1 MPFDY
6 TGSFSGSF
14 YGDIASTN
22 GVLSSSAQVI
32 SSLPDGVV
40 SASTQ
45 INYIDLQ
52 NKPVTISAFQK
63 NSIVA
68 NTNFRQS
75 TFPPISESFDS
86 RITILTSD
94 VSTLS
99 GQIQA
104 AVSGTVPPGTIS
116 GSVQITEFGY
126 LTSASAAAA
135 GFGSGGGSSTDISA
149 LNTFTASIQSE
160 VNTLTAVTS
169 SYLTSVPSGTIS
181 GSSQITITESQISD
195 LGSYLVSVPVGTISS
210 SAQIAGLGYLTSE
223 TDSQTLTYVGDTLT
237 ISNGNSVTIPTGS
250 NLPAGV
256 ISGSSQITITESQ
269 ISDLGSYLTSVPAG
283 TVSGS
288 SQITSVITD
297 TYISASAALSGFGA
311 GGGSSTDISALNTFT
326 ASIQT
331 EVTTLTAATS
341 SYLTS
346 ADTGSFILV
355 SQTGSF
361 LLVSQ
366 TSSMSVA
373 TASFISDTFI
383 SASAVR
389 SGFGA
394 GGGSPTDISALNTF
408 TASIQTEVTTLT
420 AATSSYLTSA
430 DTGSFLTSVPSGT
443 ISGSSQITSV
453 ITDTYISASAALS
466 GFGAGG
472 AGGIFDNTTGTIYQ
486 STGKTLQITGSDGT
500 YALNVSQSVNA
511 FNINAGNP
519 TSNTWQNSLDGSYFN
534 NFTKN
539 TDVSEILRFVA
550 GLLSSSAPQ
559 PNPNGKV
566 YNSISENKSNTTTGT
581 IAGYIPTNY
590 SDATINYLVD
600 KGFGSAGSTLFSGKT
615 VYNNNT
621 YGISYT
627 SVASGTT
634 SEQSAVDAQLFG
646 LGILNSGNASVFNV
660 SGSHDFT
667 FSDNQ
672 AGTTTETSHSVNL
685 LTKSSFGTVGGL
697 TLGKINTANP
707 SVIPAA
713 YQDGKFAGVFNTSPL
728 LATTRTLTSPSA
740 SGTYSIDTTI
750 GIATGS
756 QTTYVNKT
764 VSETIF
770 FAPLSNIES
779 NIGTNT
785 LSQTNT
791 AVTPLS
797 LTSASL
803 SGAPYVTGGTWNLV
817 ATASGVF
824 EPMYA
829 ASTTLVDVTI
839 GSTSGYTITNTSGLD
854 TLSTN
859 GGTIQ
864 TTGMVTDAAGT
875 TARNSGVPHRTD
887 LVEIDATYTISGT
900 GDTINES
907 GFSDTSFTLATKARN
922 RASTQSTLD
931 TQTINLH
938 SAGTFGQPAASGSM
952 GYHGG
957 GSTNTTLIE
966 YFTSESYRRTISD
979 SSTLNT
985 IWDASANLTLGD
997 GGDLQV
1003 KPGYL
1008 VNPES
1013 ANGYWYPTAG
1023 YNAAH
1028 YKWYLREF
1036 NTGATNSKGT
1046 LTINLDPNTSADL
1059 TTFNDTTSNKIAVGV
1074 IFGSSAA
1081 TIFDAV
1087 KGNASYGGTL
1097 NGQSTGNTN
1106 PFSDSVDVKGDFAS
1120 ITNTSGTLTLGINN
1134 SAGQTING
1142 THSKIWLLVRYTGT
1156 PSNTLERIT
1165 ISV

>member
-135 GFGSGGGSSTDISA
+135 GFGSGGSSTDISA

-181 GSSQITITESQISD
+181 GSSQITITEAQISD

-283 TVSGS
+283 TV
-288 SQITSVITD
+288 
-297 TYISASAALSGFGA
+297 
-311 GGGSSTDISALNTFT
+311 
-326 ASIQT
+326 
-331 EVTTLTAATS
+331 
-341 SYLTS
+341 
-346 ADTGSFILV
+346 
-355 SQTGSF
+355 
-361 LLVSQ
+361 
-366 TSSMSVA
+366 
-373 TASFISDTFI
+373 
-383 SASAVR
+383 
-389 SGFGA
+389 
-394 GGGSPTDISALNTF
+394 
-408 TASIQTEVTTLT
+408 
-420 AATSSYLTSA
+420 
-430 DTGSFLTSVPSGT
+430 
-443 ISGSSQITSV
+443 SGSSQITSV